1 MNRKSTQFALI
12 IAIAVTV
19 ICAVVYIAIS
29 KSHNGSTV
37 ADKAD
42 ACDASCMAARVKKS
56 NEAID
61 DFFKSATQSPAK

>member
-1 MNRKSTQFALI
+1 MSRKSTQFALI

-19 ICAVVYIAIS
+19 ICAVAYIAFS
-29 KSHNGSTV
+29 RSHDGSTL
-37 ADKAD
+37 ADKED

-56 NEAID
+56 NESID